1 MKIDRPG
8 SVGLWDTI
16 RFNLSLVPMV
26 YITHRVSGML
36 LFGGVAFALFLLDM
50 AMTSEAGFD
59 EAKLLLQQTFPKGL
73 MLLLLATLMF
83 HVFVGLKHLLLDLHI
98 GDTVT
103 ASRLGSRLVLLLTAA
118 SVIILY
124 LKLW

>member
-26 YITHRVSGML
+26 SITHRVSGML

-103 ASRLGSRLVLLLTAA
+103 ASRLGSRLVLLLTAV

>member
-1 MKIDRPG
+1 MKTDRPG

-26 YITHRVSGML
+26 SITHRVSGMT
-36 LFGGVAFALFLLDM
+36 LFVGVAFALFLLDM

>member
-26 YITHRVSGML
+26 SITHRVSGML

-59 EAKLLLQQTFPKGL
+59 QAKLLLQQTFPKGL

>member
-26 YITHRVSGML
+26 SITHRVSGML

-59 EAKLLLQQTFPKGL
+59 EAKLLLQQTFPKSL

-103 ASRLGSRLVLLLTAA
+103 ASRLGSKLVLLLTAA

>member
-26 YITHRVSGML
+26 SITHRVSGML

-103 ASRLGSRLVLLLTAA
+103 ASRLGSKLVLLLTAA

>member
-26 YITHRVSGML
+26 SITHRVSGML
-36 LFGGVAFALFLLDM
+36 HFGGVAFALFLLDM

>member
-26 YITHRVSGML
+26 SITHRVSGML

-83 HVFVGLKHLLLDLHI
+83 HVFVGLKHLLVDLHI

-118 SVIILY
+118 RVIILY

>member
-1 MKIDRPG
+1 MKTDRPG

-26 YITHRVSGML
+26 SITHRVSGML

>member
-1 MKIDRPG
+1 MKTDRPG

-26 YITHRVSGML
+26 SITHRVSGMT
-36 LFGGVAFALFLLDM
+36 LFVGVAFALFLLDM

-59 EAKLLLQQTFPKGL
+59 EAKSLLQQALPKGL

>member
-1 MKIDRPG
+1 MKTDRPG

-26 YITHRVSGML
+26 SITHRVSGML

-103 ASRLGSRLVLLLTAA
+103 ASRLGSRLVLLLTAV

-124 LKLW
+124 LRLW

>member
-26 YITHRVSGML
+26 SITHRVSGML

-83 HVFVGLKHLLLDLHI
+83 HIFVGLKHLLLDLHI

>member
-1 MKIDRPG
+1 
-8 SVGLWDTI
+8 
-16 RFNLSLVPMV
+16 
-26 YITHRVSGML
+26 ML

-83 HVFVGLKHLLLDLHI
+83 HVFVGLKHLLLDLHV